1 MKQLFINYMFINH
14 MFLQNYLACMD
25 ICNGSGAC
33 GQENNPHAYLLWGL
47 N

>member
-1 MKQLFINYMFINH
+1 MNQLFINYVLINH
-14 MFLQNYLACMD
+14 MFSQGYFACMD

-33 GQENNPHAYLLWGL
+33 GQENSPQAYLFWWL